1 MHSIRVTLA
10 TYGHTPY
17 TCVYTPIYPHEFTWP
32 IRKPDVLTQLDTRP
46 RITGRSTT
54 EITPTHIAKR
64 QAIYADSR
72 HPTDLH
78 ILVSIC

>member
-1 MHSIRVTLA
+1 MRI
-10 TYGHTPY
+10 Y
-17 TCVYTPIYPHEFTWP
+17 TNIPHEFTWP

-72 HPTDLH
+72 YPTDLH